1 MAVASQ
7 GLAAGQSSGR
17 SASVA
22 RSESG
27 ALLRQ
32 PWATDR
38 TSTVRPSV
46 RPSWLDA
53 LSSLL
58 TEKCALS
65 TYKLYTNYI

>member
-7 GLAAGQSSGR
+7 GLAAGQSSGGST
-17 SASVA
+17 SAA

-27 ALLRQ
+27 APLCR

-38 TSTVRPSV
+38 ASTVRPSV

-53 LSSLL
+53 LSSLS

-65 TYKLYTNYI
+65 TYKL